1 MFTLDTN
8 VIIYYLKEDPEV
20 TPILDELF
28 KNDAIVNISIIT
40 EIELLASAQLTS
52 EEIAKIHNI
61 LRLCRIFDV
70 NASIVPFSSQIRQ
83 QKSVKLPDAIIA
95 ATALYTG
102 SPLREIEM
110 IELAPPQLF
119 AQFYVVGY
127 GTYYK
132 VYELE

>member
-102 SPLREIEM
+102 STLLTRNAKDFKKVP
-110 IELAPPQLF
+110 EL
-119 AQFYVVGY
+119 
-127 GTYYK
+127 K
-132 VYELE
+132 MKKI